1 MPKKTQLFNLNEATI
16 KELKETAKK
25 MEMTLSEI
33 AEAGIINQVKKLNNL
48 KK

>member
-25 MEMTLSEI
+25 FEMTLSEI
-33 AEAGIINQVKKLNNL
+33 AEAGIINQIKKLKNL